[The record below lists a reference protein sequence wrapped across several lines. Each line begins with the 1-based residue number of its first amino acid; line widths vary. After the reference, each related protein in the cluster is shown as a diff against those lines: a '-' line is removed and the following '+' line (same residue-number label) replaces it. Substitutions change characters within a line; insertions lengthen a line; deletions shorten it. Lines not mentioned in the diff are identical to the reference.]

1 MSAQSEIRRS
11 SRSGFIGSI
20 IVNLIV
26 LYVAHHVLDWHI
38 GWITPAWSD
47 VLWAVDLS
55 LEVSIVTNLLFLA
68 FAANWFRN
76 LAGAVSCAVAALA
89 TWWIYVAFP
98 FEFGSISAN
107 DFARLILLLVVLATV
122 LATVVTAVI
131 GVVELLRQGSRIP
144 GAAQH

>member
-1 MSAQSEIRRS
+1 M
-11 SRSGFIGSI
+11 
-20 IVNLIV
+20 
-26 LYVAHHVLDWHI
+26 AHHVLDWQI

-76 LAGAVSCAVAALA
+76 LAGAVSCAVAVFA

-107 DFARLILLLVVLATV
+107 DFARLILLLVMLATL
-122 LATVVTAVI
+122 LAMVVTATL
-131 GVVELLRQGSRIP
+131 GFVELVRQGLRTP